1 MTDFP
6 VLGKPEVV
14 RNSTVRFPCEVQY
27 PLGQP
32 GVGFEVTWTV
42 DGHTLVDPSNG
53 VIIVNHL
60 TGDSR
65 TAYLDYNMLKGNLG
79 KTVSNQT
86 LLHRIYFIKTT
97 QIFYILNVINFYD
110 FQIQLKCR
118 VRSYFTNT
126 TVLKSDSIS
135 SDGYFC
141 GIKVCNLLIMSIHFL
156 FILTLFTFGHI
167 HVF

>member
-14 RNSTVRFPCEVQY
+14 QNSTVRFPCEVQY

-53 VIIVNHL
+53 VVIVNHL

-97 QIFYILNVINFYD
+97 
-110 FQIQLKCR
+110 
-118 VRSYFTNT
+118 
-126 TVLKSDSIS
+126 
-135 SDGYFC
+135 
-141 GIKVCNLLIMSIHFL
+141 
-156 FILTLFTFGHI
+156 
-167 HVF
+167 

>member
-79 KTVSNQT
+79 KTVSNRT
-86 LLHRIYFIKTT
+86 LLHRIYFKK
-97 QIFYILNVINFYD
+97 QHRY
-110 FQIQLKCR
+110 
-118 VRSYFTNT
+118 S
-126 TVLKSDSIS
+126 
-135 SDGYFC
+135 
-141 GIKVCNLLIMSIHFL
+141 
-156 FILTLFTFGHI
+156 TF
-167 HVF
+167 